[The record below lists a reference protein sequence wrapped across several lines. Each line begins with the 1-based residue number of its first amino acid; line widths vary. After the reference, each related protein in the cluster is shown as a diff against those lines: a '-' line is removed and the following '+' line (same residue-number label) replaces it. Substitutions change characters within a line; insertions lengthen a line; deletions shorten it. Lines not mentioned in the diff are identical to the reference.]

1 MREGRDSERKEKEKY
16 RRIEMKGEGVERG
29 MNKGEAI
36 R

>member
-1 MREGRDSERKEKEKY
+1 MVKERERKNTGGY
-16 RRIEMKGEGVERG
+16 RMKGEGVERG

>member
-1 MREGRDSERKEKEKY
+1 VKERERENRGGKR
-16 RRIEMKGEGVERG
+16 MKGEGVERG